1 MDAGACLLR
10 DAQIAALVAEL
21 GAEPQRTGGVLLV
34 DDEPLNTHVMRGF
47 LEDRFTVHEAT
58 SGDEALAVAGRVP
71 LDVVVTDQR
80 MPGMTGVE
88 LLERLRADRPDVAG
102 IVLTAY
108 SDMASMERAINR
120 AGVFRFLR
128 KPWEPPDILEALE
141 QATAFVTQRRTIE
154 QLVHLLAAR
163 SRELGASLDE
173 VRAQQSMLLHLERLG
188 TVGRL
193 ASGIAH
199 DLRNLMVAF
208 RAAEWEVEKGSA
220 PQALGEILSLGLAGV
235 ENMVRTLGTL
245 QEFSRTGTLD
255 LALQPVQPAAVIADA
270 TAIARMDR
278 AFRVLRVKTE
288 LAEGLPTIRA
298 DRQKLTQV
306 LVNLIRNA
314 LQATPPSEPVRVSA
328 EAAPGAVVIAVDD
341 EGPGVPPEVR
351 AKLFQP
357 FASTKGDQGVGLG
370 LYMAQL
376 IVLSHRGRITLAEK
390 ARGSRFE
397 VALPRGDVA
406 AEGAR

>member
-1 MDAGACLLR
+1 LLR
-10 DAQIAALVAEL
+10 DSQIAALVTEL
-21 GAEPQRTGGVLLV
+21 GVEPQRTGGVLLV

-80 MPGMTGVE
+80 MPGMSGVE

-120 AGVFRFLR
+120 AGAFRFLR

-154 QLVHLLAAR
+154 RLVDLLAAR

-173 VRAQQSMLLHLERLG
+173 VRAQQAMLLHLERLG

-220 PQALGEILSLGLAGV
+220 PKALGEILSLGLAGV

-245 QEFSRTGTLD
+245 HEFSRTGTLD

-357 FASTKGDQGVGLG
+357 FASTKGDQGLGLG

-390 ARGSRFE
+390 PRGSRFE